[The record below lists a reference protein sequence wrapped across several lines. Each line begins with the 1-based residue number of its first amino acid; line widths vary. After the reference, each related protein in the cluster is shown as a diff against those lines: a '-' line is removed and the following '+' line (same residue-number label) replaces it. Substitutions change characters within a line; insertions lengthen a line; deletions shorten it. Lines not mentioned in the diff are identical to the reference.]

1 MRILLTGGT
10 GFVGAAL
17 NEALKSQGHETVLL
31 TRHDAP
37 PPGAALSAHWLRGV
51 DAIVNMAGESIA
63 GGRWTPTY
71 KQKIRDSRIVLTRA
85 LAEACCA
92 AAASGRPTPK
102 VLVSFSAV
110 GYYGTHPTQQFDE
123 QSPVG
128 DSWLCGVAR
137 DWEEAAAVV
146 GSAGVRLVVLRL
158 GVVLGPGGFLARL
171 ATPFRLFVGG
181 PAGAGTQPI
190 SWIHRNDV
198 VAVVGKALTDAAM
211 QGPYNLTAP
220 QSTTMDEMAAAIGD
234 ALQRP
239 SWLRTPELPLRLLFG
254 EMADELILNGQRV
267 LPSRLQAAGY
277 SFQYPELRAAVRN
290 AFAEN

>member
-10 GFVGAAL
+10 GFVGSAL

-31 TRHDAP
+31 TRHDVPA
-37 PPGAALSAHWLRGV
+37 PGAALATQWLDGIDV
-51 DAIVNMAGESIA
+51 VVNMAGESIA
-63 GGRWTPTY
+63 GGRWTAAY
-71 KQKIRDSRIVLTRA
+71 KQKIRDSRISLTRA
-85 LAEACCA
+85 LAEACSA
-92 AAASGRPTPK
+92 AAANGQPTPK

-110 GYYGTHPTQQFDE
+110 GYYGTHPTQSFDE
-123 QSPVG
+123 QSPAG

-137 DWEEAAAVV
+137 DWEAAAARV
-146 GSAGVRLVVLRL
+146 GEAGVRLVVLRL

-190 SWIHRNDV
+190 SWIHRDDV
-198 VAVVGKALTDAAM
+198 VAVVGRTLTDAAM
-211 QGPYNLTAP
+211 KGPYNLTAP
-220 QSTTMDEMAAAIGD
+220 QPATMNEMASAIGD

-239 SWLRTPELPLRLLFG
+239 SWLRTPALPLRLLFG

-267 LPSRLQAAGY
+267 LPTRLQAAGY
-277 SFQYPELRAAVRN
+277 SFRHPELRAAVRS
-290 AFAEN
+290 AFIEK

>member
-10 GFVGAAL
+10 GFVGTAL

-31 TRHDAP
+31 TRHDVP
-37 PPGAALSAHWLRGV
+37 PPGVALAPHWLRGV

-63 GGRWTPTY
+63 GGRWTAAY

-92 AAASGRPTPK
+92 AAANGQPMPK

-123 QSPVG
+123 QSPAG

-137 DWEEAAAVV
+137 DWEAAAAVV

-171 ATPFRLFVGG
+171 ATPFRLFFGG

-190 SWIHRNDV
+190 SWIHRDDV
-198 VAVVGKALTDAAM
+198 VAVVSQALTDAAM

-220 QSTTMDEMAAAIGD
+220 QPATMDEMAAAIGE

-239 SWLRTPELPLRLLFG
+239 SWLRTPAFPLRLLFG

-267 LPSRLQAAGY
+267 LPTRLQAAGY
-277 SFQYPELRAAVRN
+277 SFRHPELRAAVRS
-290 AFAEN
+290 AFAEK